1 MVILVKLVFIFLSV
15 LKAITKIYVGKKD
28 AFD

>member
-15 LKAITKIYVGKKD
+15 LKAITEIYVGEKD
-28 AFD
+28 ACD